1 MWVYLAYIF
10 ITLIAYYS
18 FTGGSKAYRLDSGI
32 VVQRNRKIFSWVAG
46 TLLWAILALRDISV
60 GSDTIS
66 YYTRYAAIQMPE
78 FSLVSVAGQE
88 WGYDMLQYLC
98 RSAGLSWQVY
108 LALVSAMIILP
119 VTIFFHKYSTDVW
132 ASYFLYI
139 TIGLFAINMSAIRQ
153 SLAVAM
159 VVMAMVAL
167 FEKKYV
173 RFAIF
178 LLIGSLFHFSALFT
192 LLLLFVPFFKYKSK
206 RQLVLL
212 LIIPILARVISNFFF
227 VSIDILMPERYL
239 DSYLGDQVMNPL
251 LEAVWISTLLFILYS
266 FLINGNIKSIDF
278 QLYFLVVLYV
288 ASIELSYGVYLAGRL
303 AFYFEIGV
311 MVAIPCALM
320 KFHNIRTRA
329 IFSRVIYSLC
339 LAFMIIASFGSDT
352 LVIYNYKFFWQ

>member
-1 MWVYLAYIF
+1 MWIYIVYILV
-10 ITLIAYYS
+10 TLIAYHAI
-18 FTGGSKAYRLDSGI
+18 TGGSNAYRLSSGI

-46 TLLWAILALRDISV
+46 ILLWAILALRDVSV
-60 GSDTIS
+60 GSDTIN
-66 YYTRYAAIQMPE
+66 YYSRYVAIQKPE
-78 FSLVSVAGQE
+78 FSLLSVAGQE

-98 RSAGLSWQVY
+98 WSVGMSWQVY
-108 LALVSAMIILP
+108 LAVVSAIIILP

-159 VVMAMVAL
+159 VVMAMVAM

-239 DSYLGDQVMNPL
+239 DSYLGDQVINPL
-251 LEAVWISTLLFILYS
+251 LEAIWISTLLFILYS
-266 FLINGNIKSIDF
+266 FLINGNIQSIDF
-278 QLYFLVVLYV
+278 QFYFIIVLYV

-303 AFYFEIGV
+303 ALYFEIAV
-311 MVAIPCALM
+311 MVAIPCAIA
-320 KFHNIRTRA
+320 KFHNRTTRN
-329 IFSRVIYSLC
+329 ILSRVIYFLC
-339 LAFMIIASFGSDT
+339 LAFMIVSSFGSDT
-352 LVIYNYKFFWQ
+352 LVIFNYKFCWQ